1 MSERSF
7 QKLLRKTA
15 SILAEK
21 SVETQRL
28 YLRQFCAEDFED
40 FYEFTSQKEV
50 QRLSGIPE
58 RKSTEEARAAF
69 AKILPKR
76 NRACEKFAVVF
87 RETGK
92 VIGHFSL
99 AVYPFLL
106 TDPVLSQLQGLCAAF
121 ALNEAYQR
129 RGLMT
134 ELLRE
139 AIRRLFED
147 CGLDYLSCG
156 YFSFNEG
163 SRRLQEK
170 VGMHRYLTH
179 PYRRGDE
186 MLEVVETV
194 LFRSEYSAAKD
205 RALPVAD
212 FQ

>member
-7 QKLLRKTA
+7 QKLLRKT
-15 SILAEK
+15 SDYL
-21 SVETQRL
+21 SVHPIETVRL
-28 YLRQFCAEDFED
+28 VLRTFEAEDFGD
-40 FYEFTSQKEV
+40 FQEFTSQKELR
-50 QRLSGIPE
+50 RLSGIPE
-58 RKSTEEARAAF
+58 YKSREEAQDAF
-69 AKILPKR
+69 SKLLPRRKHVPP
-76 NRACEKFAVVF
+76 KFAVVF

-92 VIGHFSL
+92 GIGHFSL

-106 TDPVLSQLQGLCAAF
+106 TDPVLSQMQGLCAAF
-121 ALNEAYQR
+121 ALHESYQR

-170 VGMHRYLTH
+170 VGMRRYLTH

-186 MLEVVETV
+186 MLEVTEMV
-194 LFRSEYSAAKD
+194 LFRSEYLSAE
-205 RALPVAD
+205 RRG
-212 FQ
+212 